1 MRRGIVPKRRR
12 KSKRRGPSGSSARVT
27 RTKSGK
33 TTSHH
38 TGGLSI
44 TGMVPTGR
52 VAGSRP
58 TIRATVVD
66 RGTRLS
72 KQDIRLYL
80 DGSEKS
86 RFHYDP
92 VSGRLSYYVGSALSS
107 GIHEVRVEAGA
118 ESSGDEARTSGKS
131 SKRWTFSVKK

>member
-1 MRRGIVPKRRR
+1 M
-12 KSKRRGPSGSSARVT
+12 
-27 RTKSGK
+27 KSGK

-58 TIRATVVD
+58 TIRATVID
-66 RGTRLS
+66 RGMSLS
-72 KQDIRLYL
+72 KRDIKLYL

-92 VSGRLSYYVGSALSS
+92 SSGRLTYYVGGALSS
-107 GIHEVRVEAGA
+107 GIHEVRVEA
-118 ESSGDEARTSGKS
+118 ESSGDEARIGGKS
-131 SKRWTFSVKK
+131 SKRWTFSVKR

>member
-1 MRRGIVPKRRR
+1 MPRRR
-12 KSKRRGPSGSSARVT
+12 RSKRRGPRGSSVRVT
-27 RTKSGK
+27 RMKSGK

-58 TIRATVVD
+58 TIRATVID
-66 RGTRLS
+66 RGMRLS
-72 KQDIRLYL
+72 KRDIKLYL

-92 VSGRLSYYVGSALSS
+92 SSGRLSYYMGGALSS
-107 GIHEVRVEAGA
+107 GIHEVRVEA
-118 ESSGDEARTSGKS
+118 ESSGDEARIGGKS
-131 SKRWTFSVKK
+131 SKRWTFSVKR